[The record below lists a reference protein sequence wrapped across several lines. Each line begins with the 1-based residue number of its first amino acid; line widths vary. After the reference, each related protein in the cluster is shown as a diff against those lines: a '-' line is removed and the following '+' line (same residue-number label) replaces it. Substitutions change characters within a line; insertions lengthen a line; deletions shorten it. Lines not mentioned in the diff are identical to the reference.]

1 MCMYLEII
9 TKSTYMYIDYCC
21 SKGIAHAHAMTIC
34 IDVTSPWGQFHL
46 PVAGP
51 SCVMIL
57 TPTRRWDL
65 MSRNKTQDPLGET
78 WMQESTCVLY

>member
-34 IDVTSPWGQFHL
+34 IDVTSPWGAVPFARGRSQL
-46 PVAGP
+46 
-51 SCVMIL
+51 C
-57 TPTRRWDL
+57 
-65 MSRNKTQDPLGET
+65 NDPDTYQALGSD
-78 WMQESTCVLY
+78 ESK